1 MKAPCGF
8 CSWWALRH
16 ASRWATWAS
25 ATVMNS
31 ACRCA
36 KGKRHTALICT
47 ARPRGA
53 SCTGG
58 RLAAGN
64 SLDDLP
70 MLGRSRGAGLL
81 CVPGAGAGVG
91 VAEGPRQLAAA
102 AEAEG
107 YWLHEATAGPKD
119 WRRLAWETAQAEAT

>member
-1 MKAPCGF
+1 M
-8 CSWWALRH
+8 
-16 ASRWATWAS
+16 
-25 ATVMNS
+25 TVY
-31 ACRCA
+31 A
-36 KGKRHTALICT
+36 KGSTGRQKMTPKSSLFPLVGGVATGRPSPVMPLTWREGKAAALDAVGVS
-47 ARPRGA
+47 ARLRF
-53 SCTGG
+53 
-58 RLAAGN
+58 AAGN